1 MSERSHERP
10 ALIPKALSLV
20 YWFVWTIPMI
30 FGILS
35 MALYNMV
42 DTFFVGQLGKL
53 QLAAL
58 AFTFPVVI
66 MPSSILFLFSD

>member
-10 ALIPKALSLV
+10 ALTEGAIAPLLV
-20 YWFVWTIPMI
+20 RLTIPMI